1 MQKIRIT
8 DTTLRKA
15 EETAEVAYS
24 FREKIEVV
32 KTLDRIG
39 VDVIELPPFH
49 ATRADVLLLHP
60 VLPIVKNAVLF
71 HGGDIEVYNRKV
83 GGLEFKFTLPK
94 A

>member
-24 FREKIEVV
+24 FREKIEIV

-39 VDVIELPPFH
+39 VDIP
-49 ATRADVLLLHP
+49 
-60 VLPIVKNAVLF
+60 
-71 HGGDIEVYNRKV
+71 RKKPD
-83 GGLEFKFTLPK
+83 E
-94 A
+94 